1 MNGES
6 NSKQEMNFSKYT
18 KYTKTIG
25 QYFGASL
32 IPMLVSLAI
41 NPLVAMNMSP
51 EDYAVVGYY
60 SSFSTL
66 LSPLIMFYMLHYY
79 TKCYFEVDDEGRKR
93 LRAMLVQS
101 LIWFSGLIT
110 LCCLIGLF
118 GYISIFNKDSSIPF
132 YPYALLS
139 IGALPITGVYSLMLT
154 DLRMSRASGRY
165 LNISLTACFLT
176 TSLTLLFVVVYK
188 YGAFGKLLAP
198 LIANIV
204 FFIYACFY
212 YRDSFKISYDKQSF
226 MDMVKFCLPLT
237 IAAMLGFFSNGYD
250 RVFLER
256 LGNNTEL
263 GYYSVGVSM
272 AAYISVFQS
281 AIGNTFQPDLFQAI
295 AQRNRKQLAKVVVVL
310 VGSTACIVAVFIVA
324 APLVVKILT
333 AGRYMMSVKYTQIVA
348 LSTLTSAMYYTVSQ
362 ITIALGKSK
371 ITLATKIITTLV
383 SVMMFSVLINHY
395 SYMGAAWGLVLS
407 FLVSL
412 VINLL
417 LLYLHTKT
425 KNSLCR

>member
-1 MNGES
+1 MIVY
-6 NSKQEMNFSKYT
+6 KEMNLSKYT

-41 NPLVAMNMSP
+41 NPLVAMNMTP

-79 TKCYFEVDDEGRKR
+79 TKCYFEVDDEGRMR
-93 LRAMLVQS
+93 LRAMLVKS
-101 LIWFSGLIT
+101 LIWFSGVIT
-110 LCCLIGLF
+110 LCCLVGLF
-118 GYISIFNKDSSIPF
+118 GYINIFNKDSSIPF

-139 IGALPITGVYSLMLT
+139 IGALPVTGLYSLMLT

-165 LNISLTACFLT
+165 LNISLTACFLL
-176 TSLTLLFVVVYK
+176 TSLTLLFVVVCK

-204 FFIYACFY
+204 FFIYACSY
-212 YRDSFKISYDKQSF
+212 YRESFKIPYDKHGF
-226 MDMVKFCLPLT
+226 KEMVKFCLPLT

-295 AQRNRKQLAKVVVVL
+295 AQRNRKQLAKVVVLL

-383 SVMMFSVLINHY
+383 SIMMFSILINHY
-395 SYMGAAWGLVLS
+395 SYMGAAWGLVFS

-412 VINLL
+412 AVNLL
-417 LLYLHTKT
+417 LLYLHTKV
-425 KNSLCR
+425 KIRLCR

>member
-1 MNGES
+1 MIVY
-6 NSKQEMNFSKYT
+6 KEMNFSKYT

-110 LCCLIGLF
+110 LCCLIVLF

>member
-1 MNGES
+1 MIVY
-6 NSKQEMNFSKYT
+6 KEMNFSKYT